1 VIGRTFRDLRVVV
14 SDQIED
20 ADPRACPDPGAA
32 GMKCQDL
39 TPPLVSV
46 LMPTHAHA
54 HFICRAIESMLAQT
68 LTHWELVIVD
78 DASPDDTASAVRRYL
93 GDPRIRY
100 ERLSR
105 NVGLGAALNC
115 GMDIAH
121 GRLIA
126 YLPSDDV
133 LYAGHLH
140 SLHECLAAHP
150 HAALAFSGVRHHS
163 TRCATGV
170 IDGRPL
176 QLVQVMHRR
185 TTERWAER
193 DEVVTDDL
201 GRMLWERLQ
210 AAGAFVGSGAVT
222 CEWVDHPDQLHKLLR
237 EPEGGINLYRQRYGL
252 RQPLRFHTTAGNCID
267 EVALYARYRGRP
279 HTPPAADGL
288 KILLVGEL
296 ARNPDRVLA
305 LEEMG
310 HRLYGLW
317 MRRPYWYNAVGP
329 LPFGHV
335 QDIPFERWRESVRR
349 LQPDVIYALLNWQA
363 VPFAY
368 EVMRANPGLPFVWHF
383 KEGPFICLEK
393 GTWQELVSLYRLS
406 DGRIYSSPE
415 MRDWFESVAPGLD
428 GPAMVLDGDLPK
440 RDWLDA
446 QRSPRLS
453 QQDGMQHTVVPGR
466 PIGLHPQT
474 VAELGRQ
481 GIHLHF
487 YGDLTQG
494 QWREWIAKAQ
504 HLAPHTLHLHAQV
517 DQNRWVEE
525 LSRYDAGWLHVFRSQ
540 NQGELRR
547 ANWDDLNYPARLATL
562 AAAGLPLLQRD
573 NSGAVVAT
581 QSLARA
587 LDIGVFFED
596 MSHLGAQLLDT
607 ARLDAVRDNM
617 WRQREVFTFDH
628 HVQRL
633 VAFFRDVIALRS
645 KVPARQR
652 GRVLPLNPVPAPLHV
667 GSASAGAAI
676 PLTFPAPSA
685 PENQ

>member
-1 VIGRTFRDLRVVV
+1 MRGEVL
-14 SDQIED
+14 
-20 ADPRACPDPGAA
+20 
-32 GMKCQDL
+32 
-39 TPPLVSV
+39 PPLVSV

-54 HFICRAIESMLAQT
+54 HFICRAVESLLAQT
-68 LTHWELVIVD
+68 LRHWELIVVD
-78 DASPDDTASAVRRYL
+78 DGSPDDTRAAVRPYL

-115 GMDIAH
+115 AMDLAH

-133 LYAGHLH
+133 FYAAHLESLH
-140 SLHECLAAHP
+140 SCLHAHP
-150 HAALAFSGVRHHS
+150 EAMLAFSGVRHHHN
-163 TRCATGV
+163 RCATG
-170 IDGRPL
+170 IADGHPL

-193 DEVVTDDL
+193 DELVTDDL

-210 AAGAFVGSGAVT
+210 PAGAFVGTGQVT
-222 CEWVDHPDQLHKLLR
+222 CEWVNHPDQLHKLLR

-252 RQPLRFHTTAGNCID
+252 RQPLRFHTTVGNRVD
-267 EVALYARYRGRP
+267 EVARYARYRGRAD
-279 HTPPAADGL
+279 TPPSPDGL

-296 ARNPDRVLA
+296 ACNADRVLA

-317 MRRPYWYNAVGP
+317 MRRPHRCNTVGP

-368 EVMRANPGLPFVWHF
+368 EVMRANPGAPFVWHF

-393 GTWQELVSLYRLS
+393 GTWQELVQLYRMS

-415 MRDWFESVAPGLD
+415 MRDWFETVVPGLD
-428 GPAMVLDGDLPK
+428 GPAMVLDGDLPR
-440 RDWLDA
+440 RDWLEA
-446 QRSPRLS
+446 RRSPRLS
-453 QQDGMQHTVVPGR
+453 ARDGVLHTVVPGR
-466 PIGLHPQT
+466 PVGLHPHT

-487 YGDLTQG
+487 YGDFTHG
-494 QWREWIAKAQ
+494 QWREWIAQAQ
-504 HLAPHTLHLHAQV
+504 ALAGDVLHLHAQV
-517 DQNRWVEE
+517 DQARWVEE
-525 LSRYDAGWLHVFRSQ
+525 FSRYDAGWLHFFRSG

-547 ANWDDLNYPARLATL
+547 ASGDDLNYPARLATL
-562 AAAGLPLLQRD
+562 AAAGLPLIQQD
-573 NSGAVVAT
+573 NEGAIVAT
-581 QSLARA
+581 QSLALG
-587 LDIGVFFED
+587 LDIGLFVRDMED
-596 MSHLGAQLLDT
+596 LGEQLRDE
-607 ARLDAVRDNM
+607 ARLEALRHNA
-617 WRQREVFTFDH
+617 WRQRDTFTFDY
-628 HVQRL
+628 HVPNL
-633 VAFFRDVIALRS
+633 VAFFREVICLRRRAVPRHGGRIVALDPAAEPI
-645 KVPARQR
+645 VPGPAARH
-652 GRVLPLNPVPAPLHV
+652 LPAV
-667 GSASAGAAI
+667 SAGSSI
-676 PLTFPAPSA
+676 PFGFAAPSA
-685 PENQ
+685 PENP